1 MLAGLVLGA
10 CAERGTLRAL
20 GLQQSYFGGVV
31 GDEPNSVVAARN
43 ILASG
48 GNAADAAVALYF
60 TSAVT
65 YPAGAALGGGG
76 ACLVYDPDENRV
88 EALEFPATAPNA
100 VRAGATVNNAVP
112 AAPRGMSALQARYGR
127 LQWRQLLG
135 QAEQMARIGHPIS
148 RALARD
154 IALVAGPLFADPV
167 MAKLFARPDGTPL
180 QEGDSL
186 VQLDLAALLTII
198 RTRGPGTFY
207 NGDLARKLVEATQAA
222 GGSLTIEDMRE
233 YRPVWRDSI
242 WLRYEFERMHVVP
255 PPGAGGVILL
265 QMWNMLTDGGRYDG
279 AADDERGHLLA
290 AIGMRA
296 FADRGTTMP
305 IAEQISEDR
314 AEDLMADYRPD
325 ARTPAGSLPS
335 QPVAFRESPAGSSFV
350 VIDGDGGAV
359 ACTITLNSLFGIGRI
374 AAGTGIVLAAAP
386 SSAGRETSSQ
396 TPVLLVSH
404 DTKQVLF
411 AGAAS
416 GGAAAP
422 SALAEVM
429 ARTLIDGEPL
439 DVAIKTPR
447 IHHGGFPDV
456 VIYETTE
463 QGARLQGLSRRG
475 YKVLGVTELGRVN
488 AISCM
493 AEYKTGFEGCQ
504 ISNDRRGFGIGTVA
518 NY

>member
-1 MLAGLVLGA
+1 M
-10 CAERGTLRAL
+10 RTL
-20 GLQQSYFGGVV
+20 GLRQSYFGGVV

-43 ILASG
+43 VLAAG

-60 TSAVT
+60 ASAVT

-76 ACLVYDPDENRV
+76 ACLVYDPDSNRV
-88 EALEFPATAPNA
+88 EALEFPAAAPRA
-100 VRAGATVNNAVP
+100 VRAGATINNAVP
-112 AAPRGMSALQARYGR
+112 GAPRGMFALHARYGR

-135 QAEQMARIGHPIS
+135 QAEKMARIGHPIS

-154 IALVAGPLFADPV
+154 VALVARPLFADPA
-167 MAKLFARPDGTPL
+167 MAKLFARSDGTPL

-186 VQLDLAALLTII
+186 VQLDLAALLTVM

-207 NGDLARKLVEATQAA
+207 NGDLARKLVEGAKAA
-222 GGSLTIEDMRE
+222 GGSLTMEDMRE

-255 PPGAGGVILL
+255 PPSAGGVTLL
-265 QMWNMLTDGGRYDG
+265 QMWNMLIDGGRYDG
-279 AADDERGHLLA
+279 ADDDERGHLLA
-290 AIGMRA
+290 AVGMRA
-296 FADRGTTMP
+296 FADRGTALP
-305 IAEQISEDR
+305 IADLISEDR
-314 AEDLMADYRPD
+314 AEALMDDYRPD
-325 ARTPAGSLPS
+325 ARTPAGSLPTS
-335 QPVAFRESPAGSSFV
+335 PVAYRESPAGSSFV

-359 ACTITLNSLFGIGRI
+359 ACTITLNSLFGIGRM
-374 AAGTGIVLAAAP
+374 AAGTGVILAAAP
-386 SSAGRETSSQ
+386 SPAQRETSSQ

-422 SALAEVM
+422 SALAEVL
-429 ARTLIDGEPL
+429 ARTLIDKESL
-439 DVAIKTPR
+439 DAAVRTPR
-447 IHHGGFPDV
+447 IHHGGYPDV

-475 YKVLGVTELGRVN
+475 YKVLGVPELGRVN
-488 AISCM
+488 AIHCQ
-493 AEYKTGFEGCQ
+493 AEYKGGREGCE

-518 NY
+518 AF

>member
-1 MLAGLVLGA
+1 
-10 CAERGTLRAL
+10 LRAL

-76 ACLVYDPDENRV
+76 ACLVYDPVENRV

-112 AAPRGMSALQARYGR
+112 AAPRGMYALQARYGR

-180 QEGDSL
+180 QEGDYL
-186 VQLDLAALLTII
+186 VQLDLAALLTTI

-222 GGSLTIEDMRE
+222 GGSLTIEDLRE

-265 QMWNMLTDGGRYDG
+265 QMWNMLIDGGRYDG
-279 AADDERGHLLA
+279 ADDDERGHLLA

-314 AEDLMADYRPD
+314 AEELMADYRPD
-325 ARTPAGSLPS
+325 ARTPVGSLPTP
-335 QPVAFRESPAGSSFV
+335 PVAYRESPAGSSFV
-350 VIDGDGGAV
+350 VVDGDGGAV
-359 ACTITLNSLFGIGRI
+359 ACTITLNSLFGIGRM
-374 AAGTGIVLAAAP
+374 AAGTGIILAAAP
-386 SSAGRETSSQ
+386 SPAQRETSSQ

-439 DVAIKTPR
+439 DVAIQTPR

-463 QGARLQGLSRRG
+463 QGARLQGLIRRG
-475 YKVLGVTELGRVN
+475 YKVLGVPELGRVN
-488 AISCM
+488 AISCL
-493 AEYKTGFEGCQ
+493 AEYKAGLEGCQ
-504 ISNDRRGFGIGTVA
+504 IGNDRRGFGIGTVA